1 MEPRYHRYPPKVLAE
16 EEKKRVAPK
25 LRANDSFSA
34 GCRFIGA
41 ASRRSPCQIFA
52 RALQFLVTKFG
63 AEFSAIPQRETEA
76 SPQEICEEASRSA
89 FAEANAAA
97 RAAVGRESV

>member
-16 EEKKRVAPK
+16 EAKKRVAPK

-41 ASRRSPCQIFA
+41 ASLRSPCQIFA
-52 RALQFLVTKFG
+52 RALQFLVTKSR

-76 SPQEICEEASRSA
+76 IPQENCKEASRSA

>member
-1 MEPRYHRYPPKVLAE
+1 MEPRYHRYPPKVLTE

-34 GCRFIGA
+34 GCGFIGA
-41 ASRRSPCQIFA
+41 ASLRSPCQFFA
-52 RALQFLVTKFG
+52 CALQFLVTKFG

-76 SPQEICEEASRSA
+76 IPQAICKEASRSA
-89 FAEANAAA
+89 LAETKEPA